1 MNFSLWDDI
10 FKRDPNNDKNFLME
24 MILRRK
30 KKMEFSENGL
40 QLILIWKLLV
50 KLVLISENVFGNYF
64 KKYFWKRMWIKPFDV
79 GKWDLKY

>member
-1 MNFSLWDDI
+1 
-10 FKRDPNNDKNFLME
+10 
-24 MILRRK
+24 
-30 KKMEFSENGL
+30 MEFSENGL